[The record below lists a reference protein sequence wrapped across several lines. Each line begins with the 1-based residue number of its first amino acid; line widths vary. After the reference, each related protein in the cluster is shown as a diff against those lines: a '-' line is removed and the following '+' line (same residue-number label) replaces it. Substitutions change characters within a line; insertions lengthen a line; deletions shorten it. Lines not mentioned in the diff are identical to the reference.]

1 MKREGLISVIV
12 PNFNNSLYIEE
23 CLLSII
29 RQTHKYIE
37 IIIIDDVST
46 DDSVEIIKH
55 YTAIDHRINSVF
67 NVRNVGVAQNRHN
80 AIMMSNGEFITTL
93 DSDDILFRED
103 KLEKELA
110 CLLARKSTDHDNVI
124 VFSGIVLID
133 SGGDVIGKQHA
144 TIKEE
149 MFLNDILSRTCMIP
163 RDFLFTKEQ
172 YLKAGGFDNKIAI
185 YEDWDLKIRLASE
198 NKFFYSGID
207 GIGYRRH
214 GKGLSAISPLRHIL
228 WLNRI
233 FVKNIGLLQFKSVRA
248 VILFYKFLWKLFIN
262 YLRERY
268 QKKIRSNA
276 KIDS

>member
-1 MKREGLISVIV
+1 MKRERLISVIV

-46 DDSVEIIKH
+46 DGSVEIIKH
-55 YTAIDHRINSVF
+55 YTTRDSRIHPVF
-67 NVRNVGVAQNRHN
+67 NVRNVGVAKNRHN
-80 AIMMSNGEFITTL
+80 AIIMSRGEFITTL

-103 KLEKELA
+103 KLEKELE
-110 CLLARKSTDHDNVI
+110 CLLARKSADHDNVI

-133 SGGDVIGKQHA
+133 SGGDLIGMQHA
-144 TIKEE
+144 HIKEG
-149 MFLNDILSRTCMIP
+149 MLLNDILSRTCMIP

-172 YLKAGGFDNKIAI
+172 YLKAGGFDNRIAI

-214 GKGLSAISPLRHIL
+214 GKGLSAISPLHHIL

-233 FVKNIGLLQFKSVRA
+233 FVKNIGVLQFQRVGT

-268 QKKIRSNA
+268 QKKN
-276 KIDS
+276 

>member
-1 MKREGLISVIV
+1 MKRERLISVIV
-12 PNFNNSLYIEE
+12 PNFNNSLYIEV

-29 RQTHKYIE
+29 HQTHKHIE

-46 DDSVEIIKH
+46 DSSVEIIKH
-55 YTAIDHRINSVF
+55 YAILDPRIHPVF

-80 AIMMSNGEFITTL
+80 AIMMSKGEFITTL

-103 KLEKELA
+103 ALEKELS

-133 SGGDVIGKQHA
+133 SSGDVIGMQHA
-144 TIKEE
+144 DIKEG
-149 MFLNDILSRTCMIP
+149 MLLNDILSRTCMIP

-172 YLKAGGFDNKIAI
+172 YLKAGGFDNRIAI

-198 NKFFYSGID
+198 NNFLYSGID

-214 GKGLSAISPLRHIL
+214 GKGLSAISPLRHIW

-233 FVKNIGLLQFKSVRA
+233 FVKNIGLLQIQRVCT
-248 VILFYKFLWKLFIN
+248 VISFYKFLWKLFIN

-268 QKKIRSNA
+268 QRNV
-276 KIDS
+276 

>member
-1 MKREGLISVIV
+1 MKRERLISVIV

-29 RQTHKYIE
+29 HQTHKYIE

-46 DDSVEIIKH
+46 DSSAEIIKH
-55 YTAIDHRINSVF
+55 YTARDSRIHPVF

-80 AIMMSNGEFITTL
+80 AIMMSKGEFITTL

-103 KLEKELA
+103 KLEKELE

-133 SGGDVIGKQHA
+133 SGGDVIGMQHA
-144 TIKEE
+144 NIKEG
-149 MFLNDILSRTCMIP
+149 MLLNDILSRTCMIP

-172 YLKAGGFDNKIAI
+172 YLKAGGFDNRIAI

-214 GKGLSAISPLRHIL
+214 GKGLSAISPLHHIL
-228 WLNRI
+228 WLHRV
-233 FVKNIGLLQFKSVRA
+233 FVKNIDLIQSQRVTTIVF
-248 VILFYKFLWKLFIN
+248 FYKFLWQLFMN

-268 QKKIRSNA
+268 QRNIETHSE
-276 KIDS
+276 I